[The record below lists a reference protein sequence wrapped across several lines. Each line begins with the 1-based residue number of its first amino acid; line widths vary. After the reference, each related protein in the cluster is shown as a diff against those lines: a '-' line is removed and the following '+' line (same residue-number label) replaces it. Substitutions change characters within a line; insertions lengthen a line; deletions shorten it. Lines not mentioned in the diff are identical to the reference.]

1 MKHDEW
7 IIKLFNNWGHLR
19 QMSLYEA
26 MCISH
31 SEAKYYLKFSTSLVR
46 AKPDKIIIIAAM
58 MKF

>member
-1 MKHDEW
+1 
-7 IIKLFNNWGHLR
+7 
-19 QMSLYEA
+19 MSLYEA